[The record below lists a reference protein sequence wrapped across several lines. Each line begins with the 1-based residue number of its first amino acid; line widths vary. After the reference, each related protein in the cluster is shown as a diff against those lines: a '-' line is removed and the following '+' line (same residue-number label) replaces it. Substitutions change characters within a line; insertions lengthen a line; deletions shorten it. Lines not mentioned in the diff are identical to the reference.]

1 MIYSSKHIQQ
11 KYCWPNSQKSFFIAA
26 APIKKKSATRTVS
39 LVQHCTSFFG
49 KHSFDWAY
57 ISKTPEKND
66 GKTMRILIDTN
77 IIIDILE
84 KREPYFEESYKVL
97 RKCLEE
103 GIECLVTASAAT
115 DIFYLLRK
123 FFRSSRMAKD
133 YLEQLFWLVTFADV
147 QALDIQNTL
156 SKSMTDFEDA
166 VVNAVAERWEAE
178 WIVTRNIKDFVNS
191 TVPAVPPVD
200 FLNAD
205 IH

>member
-1 MIYSSKHIQQ
+1 
-11 KYCWPNSQKSFFIAA
+11 
-26 APIKKKSATRTVS
+26 
-39 LVQHCTSFFG
+39 
-49 KHSFDWAY
+49 
-57 ISKTPEKND
+57 
-66 GKTMRILIDTN
+66 MRILIDTN

-156 SKSMTDFEDA
+156 
-166 VVNAVAERWEAE
+166 
-178 WIVTRNIKDFVNS
+178 RNVRKKTPSYLQSHNS
-191 TVPAVPPVD
+191 HD
-200 FLNAD
+200 YIYENW
-205 IH
+205 H